1 LTDTGTG
8 LPDGLFSNQKSKFG
22 FILEA
27 LVMEEVAMFYG
38 HLVRFTVFCYILWT
52 FGVVRGI
59 LVYFSVLV
67 FRTKKNLATLPVPAK
82 TKYLSAA
89 PKTVSPDSQD

>member
-22 FILEA
+22 FILEG

-67 FRTKKNLATLPVPAK
+67 FRTKKNLATMYWHVLHLYPCGSLK
-82 TKYLSAA
+82 WFYTFR
-89 PKTVSPDSQD
+89 